1 MPSND
6 RLHQGLVFKTG
17 GQNRNFYIAMGNRRA
32 PLGGVGI
39 LVALVMAAF
48 AIFNYYGST
57 QVNTVTGQKQHIAGI
72 TPQQEIA
79 LGLQAAPQM
88 VQEYGGPS
96 TNARAS
102 ALVAAV
108 GQRLAQGS
116 DASKTPYQYKYTLLD
131 DDKTV
136 NAFALPGGQIF
147 MTDALASRLKTEGQ
161 YAGVLAHETGHV
173 VAKHGAQHIAKQQL
187 TSGLTG
193 AAVLATYDPNNP
205 NSQQS
210 AAVIAAIGGLVNL
223 KYGREDEL
231 EADRL
236 GVHLMSEAGYDPRA
250 MIEVMK
256 ILQASGGKAPAEF
269 FSTHPNPEHRIERIQ
284 EAIKKEFPNGV
295 PAGLKP

>member
-1 MPSND
+1 
-6 RLHQGLVFKTG
+6 
-17 GQNRNFYIAMGNRRA
+17 MGNRSR
-32 PLGGVGI
+32 GGVGLLI
-39 LVALVMAAF
+39 ALVMAAF
-48 AIFNYYGST
+48 ALFRYYGST
-57 QVNTVTGQKQHIAGI
+57 QVNSVTGQKQHIAGI
-72 TPQQEIA
+72 TPQQEVA

-88 VQEYGGPS
+88 IQEYGGPS
-96 TNARAS
+96 TNTRAS
-102 ALVAAV
+102 ALVSAV

-116 DASKTPYQYKYTLLD
+116 DASKTPYQYKYTVLD

-187 TSGLTG
+187 TQGLTG

-205 NSQQS
+205 RSQQS

-236 GVHLMSEAGYDPRA
+236 GVRLMGEAGYDPRA